1 MKPGGSVVIIA
12 CGILASLAAVPR
24 SEARW
29 GAALPQ
35 AAGGSPA
42 PAKHSATANALE
54 TAFEPLA
61 RWRAAVLA
69 GDKAALAALYS
80 TAPPADTKAPEGE
93 SQDPN
98 QEPEYWS
105 EMKARGLSS
114 FDVKILEIRRPRPD
128 VAQVVLRFALTF
140 HTSTGEVP
148 YVNGASQAW
157 VQQGNDWRIVAT
169 QRGNVAPKTARRL
182 PEPAVP
188 NTNLYPDPKEAQ
200 PEIDSALAAATKD
213 HKRIILVFGG
223 NWCYDCHVLDA
234 TFHSKAIAPL
244 VNANYHVVH
253 INIGD
258 YDQNLDLADKYQ
270 VALKK
275 GVPCLAVLDPDGK
288 LVFSQQQ
295 GEFESTTKIG
305 PEDVTKFLDQW
316 KPKR

>member
-1 MKPGGSVVIIA
+1 MKLRRCLVMVT
-12 CGILASLAAVPR
+12 CGILGVFAAAPRSDAGHGAAV
-24 SEARW
+24 
-29 GAALPQ
+29 PQ
-35 AAGGSPA
+35 AAGETPA
-42 PAKHSATANALE
+42 PAKRSAAAKPSAA
-54 TAFEPLA
+54 AFEPLA
-61 RWRAAVLA
+61 RWRVAVLS
-69 GDKAALAALYS
+69 GDKAAMAVFYS
-80 TAPPADTKAPEGE
+80 TAPPANTKAPEGE

-105 EMKARGLSS
+105 ELHARGMSS
-114 FDVKILEIRRPRPD
+114 LEVKVLEIRRPQPD
-128 VAQVVLRFALTF
+128 VVQLVLRFALTF

-148 YVNGASQAW
+148 YVNGGSQAW
-157 VQQGNDWRIVAT
+157 VKQGSDWRIVAT

-182 PEPAVP
+182 PEPTTP
-188 NTNLYPDPKEAQ
+188 NTNLYPDAKEAQ
-200 PEIDSALAAATKD
+200 PEISSALAAARKD
-213 HKRIILVFGG
+213 HKRVILVFGG

-234 TFHSKAIAPL
+234 TFHSKEIAPL

-295 GEFESTTKIG
+295 GEFESTTRIG